1 MSLLGFLAGL
11 AVGLALLGS
20 YHARL
25 KAQLKQLIKQQ
36 RLTLPRSFSSLH
48 RISAVIEQQQQIHH
62 HLEAQVQSWQSILQQ
77 APVGYLQVD
86 EENQLFWS
94 NQQARQLLGIELSRQ
109 APNSRRLL
117 LEFVRSYELDQLIES
132 ARTLQQ
138 PCQTDWVLHPSPPDS
153 QRGLPPKMPLRAEAF
168 PLSDGQVGVFL
179 ENRLEA
185 VTLTQE
191 RDRWTSDVAH
201 ELKTPLTSIRLVA
214 ETLQSRV
221 DPPLRVWVDRLI
233 NEAVRLSTLVQDLL
247 ELSHLSLRLPS
258 NLSLKTLD
266 LPQLIQT
273 AWLNLD
279 PLVRGKNLR
288 LDYTGPSSLLLQAD
302 EARLYQVFL
311 NLLDNSIK
319 YSPSNQTIWVQA
331 RILRELDQ
339 DLPDDQALPQQRL
352 QVDVIDSGSGFP
364 EQALPHVFERFY
376 RADPAR
382 TRTVTNKPSYP
393 DLSQKISAAIHST
406 PGASGQGRQR
416 PAVSG
421 GSGLGLAIVQQI
433 IEAHGGSVSAK
444 NHPETGGAWLQIIL
458 PWQPGSEAGS
468 SDYPAPGSF

>member
-11 AVGLALLGS
+11 AIGLALLGG

-25 KAQLKQLIKQQ
+25 KAQLKQLLREQ
-36 RLTLPRSFSSLH
+36 RLTLPRSFNSLH
-48 RISAVIEQQQQIHH
+48 RLAAVIEHQQYIHQ
-62 HLEAQVQSWQSILQQ
+62 HLETQVQTWQSILQQ
-77 APVGYLQVD
+77 APIGYLQVD
-86 EENQLFWS
+86 EENQLGWS
-94 NQQARQLLGIELSRQ
+94 NRQARQLLGIEPRRQ

-138 PCQTDWVLHPSPPDS
+138 PCQTDWVLHPSSPDPERRSS
-153 QRGLPPKMPLRAEAF
+153 QIPLRAEAF
-168 PLSDGQVGVFL
+168 PLSEGQVGVFL

-191 RDRWTSDVAH
+191 RDRWASDVAH

-221 DPPLRVWVDRLI
+221 DSPLRTWVDRLI

-247 ELSHLSLRLPS
+247 ELSHLSLRAPRD
-258 NLSLKTLD
+258 LSLKTLD
-266 LPQLIQT
+266 LPQLIQS

-279 PLVRGKNLR
+279 PLAREKNLQ
-288 LDYTGPSSLLLQAD
+288 LDYAGSSSLLLQAD

-319 YSPSNQTIWVQA
+319 YSPPDQTIWVEA
-331 RILRELDQ
+331 RILED
-339 DLPDDQALPQQRL
+339 PDSLNKVLPQQKL
-352 QVDVIDSGSGFP
+352 QINVIDAGCGFP

-382 TRTVTNKPSYP
+382 TRMVTVKPSYP
-393 DLSQKISAAIHST
+393 ELGQKISAAIHST
-406 PGASGQGRQR
+406 PGVSGQGRLR
-416 PAVSG
+416 PTVSG

-433 IEAHGGSVSAK
+433 IAAHGGSVSAR
-444 NHPETGGAWLQIIL
+444 NHPKTGGAWLQIIL
-458 PWQPGSEAGS
+458 PWQPGAEASLS
-468 SDYPAPGSF
+468 SPPGSEEF